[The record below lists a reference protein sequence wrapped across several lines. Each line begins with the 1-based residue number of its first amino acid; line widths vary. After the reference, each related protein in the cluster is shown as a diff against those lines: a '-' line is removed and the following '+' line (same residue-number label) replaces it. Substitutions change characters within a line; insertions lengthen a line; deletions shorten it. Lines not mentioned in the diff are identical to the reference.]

1 MTGLL
6 TISIHVLDRFCSVV
20 LYSVEISKC
29 RKVRSPVVF
38 DYLTC
43 RRRYRR
49 YLTSRMC
56 LFLGEQMITGG
67 IHSSF
72 YQRIKKGE
80 TKKYK
85 KLNIV
90 LVSYKIIG
98 IQL

>member
-6 TISIHVLDRFCSVV
+6 TICIHALDRFCSVV
-20 LYSVEISKC
+20 LYSVEINKC
-29 RKVRSPVVF
+29 RTVRRSVVF

-43 RRRYRR
+43 RRRWRR
-49 YLTSRMC
+49 YLIRQ
-56 LFLGEQMITGG
+56 LFLSLGEQMITGG

-72 YQRIKKGE
+72 YQRMKKGE

-85 KLNIV
+85 NLNLV